1 MYPDACILIPN
12 TIFNTITLTSNS
24 NQMKTVKII
33 IVAVLAVV
41 LGSNSY
47 AQMHDHSQMDMSK
60 TQMDAKM
67 NMASTKTESI
77 KVWGECETCQA
88 TIEKAAKVDGVSK
101 ANWDKTTKLLTL
113 VYDPSKV
120 KSDDIQKKIAAVGYD
135 TEKYNADDKVYAKL
149 NACCKYV
156 RKK

>member
-1 MYPDACILIPN
+1 
-12 TIFNTITLTSNS
+12 
-24 NQMKTVKII
+24 MKTVKII
-33 IVAVLAVV
+33 IVAVLSVV

-60 TQMDAKM
+60 TKMDAKM
-67 NMASTKTESI
+67 NMASTKTETI
-77 KVWGECETCQA
+77 KVLGECETCQA
-88 TIEKAAKVDGVSK
+88 TIEKASKVDGVSK
-101 ANWDKTTKLLTL
+101 ANWDKSTKLLTL

-135 TEKYNADDKVYAKL
+135 TEKYKADDKVYAKL

>member
-1 MYPDACILIPN
+1 
-12 TIFNTITLTSNS
+12 
-24 NQMKTVKII
+24 MKTVKII
-33 IVAVLAVV
+33 IVALLAVV

-47 AQMHDHSQMDMSK
+47 AQMHDHSKMDMSK
-60 TQMDAKM
+60 TNSKMDM
-67 NMASTKTESI
+67 TSTKTETI

-88 TIEKAAKVDGVSK
+88 SIEKASKVDGVSK

-135 TEKYNADDKVYAKL
+135 TEKYKAEDKVYAKL
-149 NACCKYV
+149 NACCKYE

>member
-1 MYPDACILIPN
+1 
-12 TIFNTITLTSNS
+12 
-24 NQMKTVKII
+24 MKTVKII
-33 IVAVLAVV
+33 IVALLAVV

-47 AQMHDHSQMDMSK
+47 AQMHDHSKMDMSK
-60 TQMDAKM
+60 TNSKMD
-67 NMASTKTESI
+67 MASTKTETI

-88 TIEKAAKVDGVSK
+88 TIEKASKVDGVSK

-135 TEKYNADDKVYAKL
+135 TEKYKADDKVYAKL
-149 NACCKYV
+149 NACCKYE

>member
-1 MYPDACILIPN
+1 
-12 TIFNTITLTSNS
+12 
-24 NQMKTVKII
+24 MKTVKII
-33 IVAVLAVV
+33 IIALLAVV

-47 AQMHDHSQMDMSK
+47 AQMHDHSKMDLSKKQMD
-60 TQMDAKM
+60 TKM
-67 NMASTKTESI
+67 NTTSTKTETI

-88 TIEKAAKVDGVSK
+88 SIEKASKVDGVSK
-101 ANWDKTTKLLTL
+101 ASWDKTNKLLTL

-135 TEKYNADDKVYAKL
+135 TEKYKADDKVFAKL
-149 NACCKYV
+149 NECCKYV